1 MRRNKLT
8 LKQSVCKTSDT
19 FKLHLLSA
27 DFIYLFFLWG
37 ATALSDSIVIKCPM
51 FGGTMVSNGDYA
63 LLNFSVLV
71 FSLITSSVVVRTKL
85 TYTKNL
91 KPC

>member
-1 MRRNKLT
+1 
-8 LKQSVCKTSDT
+8 
-19 FKLHLLSA
+19 
-27 DFIYLFFLWG
+27 
-37 ATALSDSIVIKCPM
+37 
-51 FGGTMVSNGDYA
+51 MVSNGDYG

-91 KPC
+91 KPCQNVVLSKSIIFHNNYETSQDKAQSTLKQKL

>member
-1 MRRNKLT
+1 
-8 LKQSVCKTSDT
+8 
-19 FKLHLLSA
+19 
-27 DFIYLFFLWG
+27 
-37 ATALSDSIVIKCPM
+37 
-51 FGGTMVSNGDYA
+51 MVSNGDYG